1 MSLSRY
7 STPTNTTMTSI
18 LHTKRQRR
26 AAKVSASVLRQA
38 ASRRAQQSGA
48 PTPHTATTIDSHDDD
63 DDLDASLDDMSMSDV
78 PATVPLT
85 SEVRKEIIENGRHF
99 SKIASRF
106 AFENTTPA
114 YNGWVIQFKAEIE
127 SYGLEH
133 TVSEPRQ
140 PDSPLSL
147 LSHKTVYNMILHC
160 VPKLVLPSITVTL
173 SEHSA
178 YEAWRV
184 LRRRYIGDEATYLQG
199 LETRFQRV
207 IWSDGE
213 EFNAFEVR
221 FEQIV
226 SELESA
232 GQLKPDHV
240 KKSVFMHAIE
250 SSSKKDVRGVHVF
263 DRLNTT
269 SKIHWE
275 KAFSEWMVHLRV
287 EAQQIHDAIVNEVA
301 NRRGT
306 KRTHTDHTEQPPRE
320 ESLPISSISFHGAS
334 SHPSTSPPNRPP
346 PLHAPRRADRP
357 SGVCFNMSRS
367 GTCRF
372 GAQCKFS
379 HDAPTQVRQ
388 VHTNIVNAS
397 TSSRQKQEVCRMFQA
412 GRCRFGDRCRHIHS
426 DASNGGFKQDS
437 DQGNRQQLSRVEYY
451 GLEQQ
456 QSPIGPSSS
465 LG

>member
-7 STPTNTTMTSI
+7 STPTNMHMSTPQ
-18 LHTKRQRR
+18 HTKRLRR
-26 AAKVSASVLRQA
+26 AAKLSASAHSPA
-38 ASRRAQQSGA
+38 AATARHTKHRGA
-48 PTPHTATTIDSHDDD
+48 PTPHNDDD
-63 DDLDASLDDMSMSDV
+63 VDAPLDDTSMYDV
-78 PATVPLT
+78 PVMVLT
-85 SEVRKEIIENGRHF
+85 HEERKEIIENGRHF

-133 TVSEPRQ
+133 TVSEPPQ
-140 PDSPLSL
+140 HDSPLSV

-184 LRRRYIGDEATYLQG
+184 LRLQYIGDEATYLQG

-221 FEQIV
+221 FGQIV

-287 EAQQIHDAIVNEVA
+287 EAQQIHDAIANEVV

-306 KRTHTDHTEQPPRE
+306 KRTHADHAEQSSRE
-320 ESLPISSISFHGAS
+320 ESLPISSISFHNAA
-334 SHPSTSPPNRPP
+334 SHPSASPPNRPP
-346 PLHAPRRADRP
+346 PLHAQRPSRADRP
-357 SGVCFNMSRS
+357 SGVCFNMARS

-379 HDAPTQVRQ
+379 HDASTQVRQ

-397 TSSRQKQEVCRMFQA
+397 SRQKQEVCRMFQT

-437 DQGNRQQLSRVEYY
+437 YQGARQQLSRIDYY